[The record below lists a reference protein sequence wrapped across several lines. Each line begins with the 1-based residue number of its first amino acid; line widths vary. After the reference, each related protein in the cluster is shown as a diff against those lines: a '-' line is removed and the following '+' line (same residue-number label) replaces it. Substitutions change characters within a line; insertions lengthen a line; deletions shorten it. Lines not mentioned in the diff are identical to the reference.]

1 MLKAQRPMRI
11 GERTSSIIPMS
22 YNREP
27 DWNKLKP
34 SIDWDEMEE
43 KLADKLSTYINQN
56 KIKQTVMNQSVVKSQ
71 KFVRDWNGPSGT
83 IYYFDL
89 VLENGEVGQVGVK
102 DMQSP
107 KIAVGATIHYTSE
120 ERTGPTGRKSTNIKL
135 QNPMPY
141 ANSSTPRGAANSAPN
156 YRKESPDVQNSI
168 SRSVALNNAVLF
180 CKEQKGAK
188 ASDVIETAEIF
199 LAWLKEEEVK
209 VSSTI
214 NSKLDEASDDEMPF

>member
-1 MLKAQRPMRI
+1 MRI
-11 GERTSSIIPMS
+11 GERISSIILMS

-27 DWNKLKP
+27 NWQKLKP
-34 SIDWDEMEE
+34 EIDWDEQEN
-43 KLADKLSTYINQN
+43 KLADKLDKYINQN
-56 KIKQTVMNQSVVKSQ
+56 KQTVMNQSVVKSQ

-120 ERTGPTGRKSTNIKL
+120 ERTGPTGRKSTNFKL
-135 QNPMPY
+135 QNPNPFNGGGTGIVQSAY
-141 ANSSTPRGAANSAPN
+141 TP
-156 YRKESPDVQNSI
+156 RKESPEVQNSI

-180 CKEQKGAK
+180 CKETKGSK
-188 ASDVIETAEIF
+188 PSDVLDTAEIF

-209 VSSTI
+209 VSSPI
-214 NSKLDEASDDEMPF
+214 NTKLDEAADDEMPF

>member
-1 MLKAQRPMRI
+1 
-11 GERTSSIIPMS
+11 MS

-27 DWNKLKP
+27 NWQKLKP
-34 SIDWDEMEE
+34 EIDWDEQEN
-43 KLADKLSTYINQN
+43 KLADKLSKYINKN
-56 KIKQTVMNQSVVKSQ
+56 KTVMNQGIVKSQ

-120 ERTGPTGRKSTNIKL
+120 ERTGPTGRKSTNFKL

-156 YRKESPDVQNSI
+156 YRKESPEVQNSI

-180 CKEQKGAK
+180 CNASKDNKK
-188 ASDVIETAEIF
+188 PSDVLEAAEIF
-199 LAWLKEEEVK
+199 LAWLKEEDVK
-209 VSSTI
+209 VSSPI
-214 NSKLDEASDDEMPF
+214 NTKLDEASDDEMPF

>member
-1 MLKAQRPMRI
+1 
-11 GERTSSIIPMS
+11 MS
-22 YNREP
+22 YTREP
-27 DWNKLKP
+27 NWDKLKP
-34 SIDWDEMEE
+34 SIDWDEQEE
-43 KLADKLSTYINQN
+43 KLAEKLDKYINQN

-107 KIAVGATIHYTSE
+107 KIAVGATIHYTAE
-120 ERTGPTGRKSTNIKL
+120 ERTGPTGRKSTNFKL
-135 QNPMPY
+135 QNPNPFNGGGTGIVQSAY
-141 ANSSTPRGAANSAPN
+141 TP
-156 YRKESPDVQNSI
+156 RKESPDVQNSI

-180 CKEQKGAK
+180 CKETKGSK
-188 ASDVIETAEIF
+188 PGDVLDTAEIF

-209 VSSTI
+209 VSSPI
-214 NSKLDEASDDEMPF
+214 NTKLDEASDDEMPF

>member
-1 MLKAQRPMRI
+1 MRI
-11 GERTSSIIPMS
+11 GKRILLITPMS

-27 DWNKLKP
+27 NWDKLKP
-34 SIDWDEMEE
+34 TIDWDEQEE
-43 KLADKLSTYINQN
+43 KLADKLNKYINQ
-56 KIKQTVMNQSVVKSQ
+56 KQTVMNQSTVKSQ

-107 KIAVGATIHYTSE
+107 KIQVGATIHYTAE
-120 ERTGPTGRKSTNIKL
+120 ERTGPTGRKTTNFKL
-135 QNPMPY
+135 QNPMQYSGP
-141 ANSSTPRGAANSAPN
+141 SSAPSSAVNSAVN

-180 CKEQKGAK
+180 CKETKGSK
-188 ASDVIETAEIF
+188 PGDVLDTAEIF
-199 LAWLKEEEVK
+199 LAWLKEEEIK
-209 VSSTI
+209 VSSPI
-214 NSKLDEASDDEMPF
+214 NTKLDEASDDEMPF